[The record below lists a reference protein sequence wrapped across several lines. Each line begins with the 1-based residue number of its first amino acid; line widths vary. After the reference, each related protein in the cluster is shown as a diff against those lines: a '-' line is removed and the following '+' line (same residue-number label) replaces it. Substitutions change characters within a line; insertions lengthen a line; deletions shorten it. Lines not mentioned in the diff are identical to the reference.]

1 MGYEVYGL
9 KENPFPRVPILAPES
24 RDPRENGSIFCVN
37 ARAEEIKAF
46 EEKYVGTKT
55 SFDDR
60 FRAGF
65 LWAEGGRTSGRGMG
79 KTALGIYMKHK
90 INDGYGKNYF
100 GGSEKIFCSYLSFP
114 RGLKAK
120 IDFVYRA
127 SLRSFIRD
135 GLFTHV
141 QSTSGKAELV
151 SADVG
156 EEFANAIATNQVK
169 EYLESLSRYSLE
181 EWSTAWDTKFLT
193 KLPDLFLNQS
203 VKALETAGFKGG
215 IVLIDDVENLTDKST
230 PREIESFVKDFGNAF
245 FRAGYEARNFFTL
258 VLTTHDQSAQK
269 ISQAWTVAGL
279 STAFPLSERAQA
291 SILVPRP
298 DMPQCIDIV
307 TQYLEHYRKK
317 DYKAPSNVH
326 PFQRPA
332 VEAVIEESA
341 YHPRRFLGRFN
352 RLIVEALSKGITEI
366 TPEFAKTVPEF
377 EEEEALPGIERL

>member
-9 KENPFPRVPILAPES
+9 RENPFPRVPILAPES

-37 ARAEEIKAF
+37 ARAAEIKAF
-46 EEKYVGTKT
+46 EEKYIGTKT

-100 GGSEKIFCSYLSFP
+100 GGSEKIFCSYISFP
-114 RGLKAK
+114 KELKAK

-127 SLRSFIRD
+127 SLRAFIKE
-135 GLFTHV
+135 GLFAHV
-141 QSTSGKAELV
+141 QSTSGKAALT
-151 SADVG
+151 SAGVG
-156 EEFANAIATNQVK
+156 EELSAAIVGNQGK
-169 EYLESLSRYSLE
+169 EYLEGLSRYSLE
-181 EWSTAWDTKFLT
+181 VFSTAWDTKFLT
-193 KLPDLFLNQS
+193 KLPDLFLNQT
-203 VKALETAGFKGG
+203 VRALETAGFKGG
-215 IVLIDDVENLTDKST
+215 ILLIDDVENLTDKST
-230 PREIESFVKDFGNAF
+230 PREVEPFIKDFGNAF

-279 STAFPLSERAQA
+279 SAAFPLSERSQA
-291 SILVPRP
+291 SILVPKP
-298 DMPQCIDIV
+298 DMGQCIDIV
-307 TQYLEHYRKK
+307 AQYLQHYRKK
-317 DYKAPSNVH
+317 EYKPPSNVH
-326 PFQRPA
+326 PFGRST
-332 VEAVIEESA
+332 VEGVIEEAA

-352 RLIVEALSKGITEI
+352 RLVVEALSAGISEI
-366 TPEFAKTVPEF
+366 TPEFAKTVPELK
-377 EEEEALPGIERL
+377 EEETLPGIERL